1 MFRVEDLMNK
11 GVYTFGG
18 NRNEGGAAMRNLLGG
33 KGCNL
38 AEMAGLGIPVPPG
51 FTLTTEQCGAYYT
64 NGRQLAEGL
73 KTEVLEALKWL
84 EGVRGCGFGSIENP
98 LLLSVRSGARVSMP
112 GMMDTVLNLGL
123 NDRTVLALE
132 KASGNPR
139 FAWDS
144 YRRFITMYSNVVLGV
159 EHALFEAELERAKER
174 LGRHQDTDLLVE
186 DWKVLVTAF
195 KDIVLEETGQ
205 AFPQEP
211 MDQLWGAI
219 RAVFESWNTAR
230 AITYRR
236 LNRIPDDWGTG
247 VNVQSMVFGNM
258 GDDCGTG
265 VAFTRDPATGEK
277 LFYGEYLI
285 NAQGE
290 DVVAGT
296 RTPQPITRAQAEGTG
311 LKSLEEAMPASFAE
325 LDATCKRL
333 ETHFKDMQDIE
344 FTIERGKLYLLQTR
358 NGKRTAMAGIRI
370 AIDLVD
376 EGLID
381 SHTALKRIDADSLS
395 QLLAP
400 VFDPKEKDRLR
411 KEGQLLTKG
420 LNAGPG
426 AATGRIA
433 LTAEQAEQMA
443 QEGPVV
449 LVRVETSPEDI
460 SGMVASQGI
469 LTARGGMTSHA
480 AVVAR
485 GMGKPCVCGASAVQI
500 DVARGVV
507 KVGVHELKAGQ
518 DWISMD
524 GSTGEVFAGK
534 LSAHP
539 SEVNQ
544 VLVDGRLKAEDSEL
558 YQRFAKIMT
567 WSREA
572 KRMKVRTNAD
582 TPHDAAVA
590 RAFGAQGIGLCRTE
604 HMFFEGDRI
613 LAVREMI
620 LASDT
625 EGRKKA
631 LAKLLPMQRED
642 FEGLFTAM
650 DGLPVNIRLLDPPLH
665 EFLPQD
671 EAGQR
676 EMAEVLGV
684 DLGTVERRV
693 TQLHEFNP
701 MMGHR
706 GCRLGITFPEI
717 IRMQVRAITE
727 AALNVAAKGIKAV
740 PEIMVPLIGTVR
752 ELIYTKT
759 EMLDEIAQV
768 NRERGTQ
775 FACPIGTMIEIP
787 RAALTSD
794 KIAVE
799 AEFFSFGTNDL
810 TQMGFGFSRDDAGT
824 FLPEY
829 VGKKILE
836 DDPFQ
841 SLDQEGIGELVRIS
855 CEKGRAARPG
865 IKLGVCGEHGGDP
878 RSVTFF
884 HHVGLDYVSC
894 SPYRVPI
901 ATLAAAQAA
910 LG

>member
-1 MFRVEDLMNK
+1 MSK

-18 NRNEGGAAMRNLLGG
+18 NRNEGNASMRNLLGG

-51 FTLTTEQCGAYYT
+51 FTLTTEQCSAYYE
-64 NGRQLAEGL
+64 NGQKLTDELKAEILA
-73 KTEVLEALKWL
+73 ALKWL
-84 EGVRGCGFGSIENP
+84 EGVRNCGFGAAENP

-123 NDRTVLALE
+123 NDKTVLALE
-132 KASGNPR
+132 RASGNPR

-159 EHALFEAELERAKER
+159 EHSLFEVQLERVKAQIDKH
-174 LGRHQDTDLLVE
+174 LDTDLSAE
-186 DWKVLVTAF
+186 NWRGLVTVF
-195 KDIVLEETGQ
+195 KEIVFDETGHP
-205 AFPQEP
+205 FPQDP
-211 MDQLWGAI
+211 LDQLWGAI
-219 RAVFESWNTAR
+219 RAVFESWNTGR

-236 LNRIPDDWGTG
+236 LHRIPDEWGTG

-277 LFYGEYLI
+277 IFYGEYLI

-290 DVVAGT
+290 DVVAGI

-311 LKSLEEAMPASFAE
+311 LKSLEEVMPSSFSE
-325 LDATCKRL
+325 LDATFKRL

-344 FTIERGKLYLLQTR
+344 FTIERGTLFLLQTR

-381 SHTALKRIDADSLS
+381 SNTALRRIDADSLS

-400 VFDPKEKDRLR
+400 VFDPKEKERLR
-411 KEGQLLTKG
+411 REGQLLTKG

-433 LTAEQAEQMA
+433 LTADQAEQMA
-443 QEGPVV
+443 KEGPVV

-485 GMGKPCVCGASAVQI
+485 GMGKPCVCGASAIQI
-500 DVARGVV
+500 DLDRGVV
-507 KVGVHELKAGQ
+507 RVGDRELKGGQ

-524 GSTGEVFAGK
+524 GSSGEVFVGK

-544 VLVDGRLKAEDSEL
+544 VLVDGRLKAEDSDL
-558 YQRFAKIMT
+558 YQRFAKIME
-567 WSREA
+567 WSRKA

-590 RAFGAQGIGLCRTE
+590 RAFGAEGIGLCRTE

-613 LAVREMI
+613 IAVREMI

-625 EGRKKA
+625 DGRKNA
-631 LAKLLPMQRED
+631 LAKLLPMQRAD
-642 FEGLFTAM
+642 FEGIFAAM

-684 DLGTVERRV
+684 DLHTVERRV
-693 TQLHEFNP
+693 SQLHEFNP

-717 IRMQVRAITE
+717 IRMQTRAIAE
-727 AALNVAAKGIKAV
+727 AALNVAAKGIKAI

-752 ELIYTKT
+752 ELAYTKN

-768 NRERGTQ
+768 NKERGTQ

-787 RAALTSD
+787 RAAITSD
-794 KIAVE
+794 RIAQE

-829 VGKKILE
+829 VGKKILD

-878 RSVTFF
+878 RSVVFF
-884 HHVGLDYVSC
+884 HKVGLDYVSC

-901 ATLAAAQAA
+901 AMLAAAQATIDQ
-910 LG
+910 

>member
-1 MFRVEDLMNK
+1 MSK

-64 NGRQLAEGL
+64 NGRKLTDELQGEI
-73 KTEVLEALKWL
+73 VEALRWL
-84 EGVRGCGFGSIENP
+84 EGVRGCGFGSTENP

-123 NDRTVLALE
+123 NDQTVVALE
-132 KASGNPR
+132 RASGNPR

-144 YRRFITMYSNVVLGV
+144 YRRFVTMYSNVVLNV
-159 EHALFEAELERAKER
+159 EHGLFEAELERAKER
-174 LGRHQDTDLLVE
+174 LGKHLDTDLSVE
-186 DWKVLVTAF
+186 DWKAMVVAF
-195 KDIVLEETGQ
+195 KAIVLDETGA
-205 AFPQEP
+205 AFPQDP
-211 MDQLWGAI
+211 MQQLWGAI
-219 RAVFESWNTAR
+219 RAVFESWNTGR

-236 LNRIPDDWGTG
+236 LNRIPDEWGTG

-277 LFYGEYLI
+277 IFYGEYLI

-290 DVVAGT
+290 DVVAGI
-296 RTPQPITRAQAEGTG
+296 RTPQPITRTQAAGTG
-311 LKSLEEAMPASFAE
+311 MQSLEEVMPASFTE

-333 ETHFKDMQDIE
+333 EHHFKDMQDIE

-381 SHTALKRIDADSLS
+381 SNTALRRIDADSLS

-400 VFDPKEKDRLR
+400 VFDPREKDRLR
-411 KEGQLLTKG
+411 HEGQLLTKG

-433 LTAEQAEQMA
+433 LTADAAEKLA
-443 QEGPVV
+443 KEGPVV
-449 LVRVETSPEDI
+449 LVRIETSPEDI
-460 SGMVASQGI
+460 SGMVASEGI

-485 GMGKPCVCGASAVQI
+485 GMGKPCVCGASALQI
-500 DVARGVV
+500 DLAQGIVR
-507 KVGVHELKAGQ
+507 VGNRELKAGV
-518 DWISMD
+518 DWISID
-524 GSTGEVFAGK
+524 GSTGEVFAGQ

-544 VLVDGRLKAEDSEL
+544 VLVDGSLKAEASEL

-567 WSREA
+567 WSHAA
-572 KRMKVRTNAD
+572 KRLKVRTNAD

-613 LAVREMI
+613 IAVREMI
-620 LASDT
+620 LASDA

-642 FEGLFTAM
+642 FEGIFKAM

-671 EAGQR
+671 EAGKR
-676 EMAEVLGV
+676 EMAAVLGV
-684 DLGTVERRV
+684 DLAIVERRV
-693 TQLHEFNP
+693 AQLHEFNP

-717 IRMQVRAITE
+717 IRMQVRAIAE
-727 AALNVAAKGIKAV
+727 AALNVTAKGIKAV
-740 PEIMVPLIGTVR
+740 PEVMVPLIGTVR
-752 ELIYTKT
+752 ELAFTKA
-759 EMLDEIAQV
+759 EMVDEIALV
-768 NRERGTQ
+768 NKERGTK

-787 RAALTSD
+787 RAALTAD
-794 KIAVE
+794 RIAQE

-810 TQMGFGFSRDDAGT
+810 TQMGFGFSRDDAGS

-841 SLDQEGIGELVRIS
+841 SLDQEGIGELVRIA
-855 CEKGRAARPG
+855 CEKGRAARPD
-865 IKLGVCGEHGGDP
+865 IHLGVCGEHGGDP
-878 RSVTFF
+878 RSVVFF
-884 HHVGLDYVSC
+884 HKVGLDYVSC

-901 ATLAAAQAA
+901 ATLAAAQAN
-910 LG
+910 LD

>member
-1 MFRVEDLMNK
+1 MGK

-18 NRNEGGAAMRNLLGG
+18 NRNEGSAAMRDLLGG

-51 FTLTTEQCGAYYT
+51 FTLTTEQCGAYYA
-64 NGRQLAEGL
+64 NGRQLAGPL
-73 KTEVLEALKWL
+73 KQEVLEALRWL
-84 EGVRGCGFGSIENP
+84 EGVRNCTFGSGPNP

-123 NDRTVLALE
+123 NDATVEALVA
-132 KASGNPR
+132 ASGNPR

-159 EHALFEAELERAKER
+159 EHALFEAEIERVKER
-174 LGRHQDTDLLVE
+174 IGKHQDTELGAE
-186 DWKVLVTAF
+186 DWKGLVAAF
-195 KDIVLEETGQ
+195 KEIVREETGK
-205 AFPQEP
+205 AFPQDP
-211 MDQLWGAI
+211 MEQLWGAI
-219 RAVFESWNTAR
+219 CAVFESWNTPR

-236 LNRIPDDWGTG
+236 LHRFSDDWGTA

-265 VAFTRDPATGEK
+265 VAFTRDPSTGEK

-290 DVVAGT
+290 DVVAGI
-296 RTPQPITRAQAEGTG
+296 RTPQPITRRQAEGTG
-311 LKSLEEAMPASFAE
+311 LKSLEEAMPEAFAE

-333 ETHFKDMQDIE
+333 EHHFRDMQDIE

-376 EGLID
+376 EGHID
-381 SHTALKRIDADSLS
+381 SRTALKRIDADSLS

-400 VFDPKEKDRLR
+400 VFDPREKDRLR
-411 KEGQLLTKG
+411 KEGHLLTKG

-433 LTAEQAEQMA
+433 LTAEDAERMG

-460 SGMVASQGI
+460 AGMVASQGI

-485 GMGKPCVCGASAVQI
+485 GMGKPCVCGASALQI
-500 DVARGVV
+500 DAARGTVR
-507 KVGVHELKAGQ
+507 VGDQELKAGQ
-518 DWISMD
+518 DWISID
-524 GSTGEVFAGK
+524 GSTGEVFAGR

-544 VLVDGRLKAEDSEL
+544 VLVDSRLKAEDSEL
-558 YQRFAKIMT
+558 YRRFEKIMA

-572 KRMKVRTNAD
+572 KRLKVRTNAD

-620 LASDT
+620 LATDT
-625 EGRKKA
+625 DGRKKA

-642 FEGLFTAM
+642 FEGIFTAM
-650 DGLPVNIRLLDPPLH
+650 NGLPVNIRLLDPPLH

-684 DLGTVERRV
+684 DLRTVQHRV
-693 TQLHEFNP
+693 AQLHEFNP

-717 IRMQVRAITE
+717 IRMQTRAIAE
-727 AALNVAAKGIKAV
+727 AALNVAARGVTAV

-752 ELIYTKT
+752 ELAFTKT

-768 NRERGTQ
+768 NRERGAS
-775 FACPIGTMIEIP
+775 FSCPIGTMIEIP
-787 RAALTSD
+787 RAAITAD
-794 KIAVE
+794 RIAEE

-810 TQMGFGFSRDDAGT
+810 TQMGFGFSRDDAGSV
-824 FLPEY
+824 LPED
-829 VGKKILE
+829 VGKKLLE

-841 SLDQEGIGELVRIS
+841 SLDQEGIGELVRIA
-855 CEKGRAARPG
+855 CEKGRATRPNL
-865 IKLGVCGEHGGDP
+865 KLGVCGEHGGDP
-878 RSVTFF
+878 RSVGFF
-884 HHVGLDYVSC
+884 HTVGLDYVSC

-910 LG
+910 L

>member
-1 MFRVEDLMNK
+1 MSK

-51 FTLTTEQCGAYYT
+51 FTLTTEQCGAYHT

-73 KTEVLEALKWL
+73 KAEVLGALKWL
-84 EGVRGCGFGSIENP
+84 EGVRGCGFGSTENP

-123 NDRTVLALE
+123 NDRAVMALE
-132 KASGNPR
+132 RASGNPR

-174 LGRHQDTDLLVE
+174 LGKHQDTDLSAE
-186 DWKVLVTAF
+186 DWKGLVTVF
-195 KDIVLEETGQ
+195 KDIVIEETSQ

-219 RAVFESWNTAR
+219 RAVFESWNTGR

-296 RTPQPITRAQAEGTG
+296 RTPQPITRMQAEGTG
-311 LKSLEEAMPASFAE
+311 LKSLEEAMPASFKE

-370 AIDLVD
+370 AIDMVD

-381 SHTALKRIDADSLS
+381 SQAALKRIDADSLS

-400 VFDPKEKDRLR
+400 VFDPREKDRLR

-433 LTAEQAEQMA
+433 LTAEEAEKMA

-449 LVRVETSPEDI
+449 LVRMETSPEDI

-485 GMGKPCVCGASAVQI
+485 GMGKPCVCGASALQI
-500 DVARGVV
+500 NMARGVV
-507 KVGVHELKAGQ
+507 KVGDRELKAGQ
-518 DWISMD
+518 DWISID
-524 GSTGEVFAGK
+524 GATGEVFVGK

-544 VLVDGRLKAEDSEL
+544 VLVDNRLKAEDSEL

-567 WSREA
+567 WSHEA

-582 TPHDAAVA
+582 TPNDAAVA
-590 RAFGAQGIGLCRTE
+590 RAFGAEGIGLCRTE

-625 EGRKKA
+625 DGRKKA

-650 DGLPVNIRLLDPPLH
+650 NGLPVNIRLLDPPLH

-671 EAGQR
+671 QSGQR

-693 TQLHEFNP
+693 AQLQEFNP

-717 IRMQVRAITE
+717 IRMQVRAIAE

-752 ELIYTKT
+752 ELTYTKT

-768 NRERGTQ
+768 NKERGAQ

-794 KIAVE
+794 LIAQE

-865 IKLGVCGEHGGDP
+865 LKLGVCGEHGGDP
-878 RSVTFF
+878 RSVNFF
-884 HHVGLDYVSC
+884 HRVGLDYVSC

-901 ATLAAAQAA
+901 AILAAAQAA
-910 LG
+910 LEQ

>member
-1 MFRVEDLMNK
+1 M
-11 GVYTFGG
+11 
-18 NRNEGGAAMRNLLGG
+18 
-33 KGCNL
+33 
-38 AEMAGLGIPVPPG
+38 
-51 FTLTTEQCGAYYT
+51 
-64 NGRQLAEGL
+64 
-73 KTEVLEALKWL
+73 
-84 EGVRGCGFGSIENP
+84 RGCGFGAAENP

-123 NDRTVLALE
+123 NDKTVAALE
-132 KASGNPR
+132 RASGNPR

-144 YRRFITMYSNVVLGV
+144 YRRFITMCQQRGARGRTRPLRG
-159 EHALFEAELERAKER
+159 RTGTIKER
-174 LGRHQDTDLLVE
+174 LGKRLDTQLSAE
-186 DWKVLVTAF
+186 DWHVIVAAYKE
-195 KDIVLEETGQ
+195 IVLDETRQ
-205 AFPQEP
+205 PFPQDP
-211 MDQLWGAI
+211 MEQLWGAI
-219 RAVFESWNTAR
+219 RAVFESWNTGR

-236 LNRIPDDWGTG
+236 LHRIPDDWGTG

-265 VAFTRDPATGEK
+265 VAFTRDPATGEH

-290 DVVAGT
+290 DVVAGI

-311 LKSLEEAMPASFAE
+311 LKSLEEAMPNSFAE

-344 FTIERGKLYLLQTR
+344 FTIERGKLFLLQTR
-358 NGKRTAMAGIRI
+358 NGKRTALASIRI
-370 AIDLVD
+370 AIDMVD

-411 KEGQLLTKG
+411 KEGKLLTKG

-433 LTAEQAEQMA
+433 LTADQAEKMA

-485 GMGKPCVCGASAVQI
+485 GMGKPCVCGASAIQI
-500 DVARGVV
+500 DLDRGVV
-507 KVGVHELKAGQ
+507 RVGDCELKAGQ

-524 GSTGEVFAGK
+524 GSTGEVFVGK

-544 VLVDGRLKAEDSEL
+544 VLVDNRLKAHDSEL
-558 YQRFAKIMT
+558 YGRFAKIMT
-567 WSREA
+567 WSHEA

-590 RAFGAQGIGLCRTE
+590 RAFGAEGIGLCRTE

-620 LASDT
+620 LAADI

-642 FEGLFTAM
+642 FEGIFTAM
-650 DGLPVNIRLLDPPLH
+650 NGLPVNIRLLDPPLH

-671 EAGQR
+671 EPGQR

-693 TQLHEFNP
+693 AQLHEFNP

-717 IRMQVRAITE
+717 IRMQVRAIAE
-727 AALNVAAKGIKAV
+727 AALNVAAKGIKAI

-752 ELIYTKT
+752 ELAYTKT

-768 NRERGTQ
+768 NLERGTQ

-794 KIAVE
+794 RIAQE

-836 DDPFQ
+836 EDPFQ

-878 RSVTFF
+878 RSVAFF
-884 HHVGLDYVSC
+884 HRVGLDYVSC

-901 ATLAAAQAA
+901 AILAAAQAA
-910 LG
+910 LEQ

>member
-1 MFRVEDLMNK
+1 MSK

-64 NGRQLAEGL
+64 NGRKLSAEL
-73 KTEVLEALKWL
+73 EQEVLTALKWL
-84 EGVRGCGFGSIENP
+84 EGVRGCGFGAAENP

-123 NDRTVLALE
+123 NDQTVQALE
-132 KASGNPR
+132 RASGNPR

-174 LGRHQDTDLLVE
+174 LGKHEDTELSAE
-186 DWKVLVTAF
+186 DWQALVATF
-195 KDIVLEETGQ
+195 KDVVLEETGQ
-205 AFPQEP
+205 AFPQDP
-211 MDQLWGAI
+211 MAQLWGAI
-219 RAVFESWNTAR
+219 RSVFESWNTAR

-236 LNRIPDDWGTG
+236 LHRIPDDWGTG

-311 LKSLEEAMPASFAE
+311 LRSLEDAMPASFTE

-333 ETHFKDMQDIE
+333 EQHFKDMQDIE

-358 NGKRTAMAGIRI
+358 TGKRTAMAGIRI
-370 AIDLVD
+370 AIDMVD

-381 SHTALKRIDADSLS
+381 SHAALKRIDADSLS

-411 KEGQLLTKG
+411 LEGQLLTKG

-433 LTAEQAEQMA
+433 LTAETAEIMA

-449 LVRVETSPEDI
+449 LVRTETSPEDI

-485 GMGKPCVCGASAVQI
+485 GMGKPCVCGASALQI
-500 DVARGVV
+500 DVAKGTV
-507 KVGVHELKAGQ
+507 KVGDRILKAGE
-518 DWISMD
+518 DWISLD
-524 GSTGEVFAGK
+524 GSTGEIFAGK

-544 VLVDGRLKAEDSEL
+544 VLVDNRLKPEASAL
-558 YQRFAKIMT
+558 YQRFAKIMA
-567 WSREA
+567 WSHEA

-590 RAFGAQGIGLCRTE
+590 RAFGAEGIGLCRTE

-620 LASDT
+620 LATDVD
-625 EGRKKA
+625 GRKKA

-642 FEGLFTAM
+642 FEGIFTAM
-650 DGLPVNIRLLDPPLH
+650 NGLPVNIRLLDPPLH

-671 EAGQR
+671 ETGQR

-684 DLGTVERRV
+684 DLPTVQRRV
-693 TQLHEFNP
+693 AQLHEFNP

-717 IRMQVRAITE
+717 IRMQTRAIAE
-727 AALNVAAKGIKAV
+727 AALNVAAKGIQAV

-752 ELIYTKT
+752 ELAFTKV
-759 EMLDEIAQV
+759 EMLDEIGQI
-768 NRERGTQ
+768 NKERNTQ
-775 FACPIGTMIEIP
+775 FDCPIGTMIEIP

-794 KIAVE
+794 RIAQE

-810 TQMGFGFSRDDAGT
+810 TQMGFGFSRDDAGS

-841 SLDQEGIGELVRIS
+841 SLDQEGIGELVRLS

-878 RSVTFF
+878 RSVVFF
-884 HHVGLDYVSC
+884 HKVGLDYVSC

-901 ATLAAAQAA
+901 AILAAAQAN
-910 LG
+910 LEP

>member
-1 MFRVEDLMNK
+1 MGK

-18 NRNEGGAAMRNLLGG
+18 NRNEGSASMRNLLGG

-51 FTLTTEQCGAYYT
+51 FTLTTEQCNAYYT
-64 NGRQLAEGL
+64 NGRQLVDGL
-73 KTEVLEALKWL
+73 KAEVMDALRWL
-84 EGVRGCGFGSIENP
+84 EGVRGCGFGSTENP

-123 NDRTVLALE
+123 NDKTVLALE

-174 LGRHQDTDLLVE
+174 LGKHLDTDLSAD
-186 DWKVLVTAF
+186 DWKVLVSAY
-195 KDIVLEETGQ
+195 KDIVFEETGHP
-205 AFPQEP
+205 FPQEP

-219 RAVFESWNTAR
+219 RAVFESWNTGR

-236 LNRIPDDWGTG
+236 LHRIPDDWGTG

-258 GDDCGTG
+258 GEDCGTG
-265 VAFTRDPATGEK
+265 VAFTRDPSTGER

-290 DVVAGT
+290 DVVAGI
-296 RTPQPITRAQAEGTG
+296 RTPQPITRSQAEGTG
-311 LKSLEEAMPASFAE
+311 LKSLEEVMPDSFKE
-325 LDATCKRL
+325 LDATCQRL

-344 FTIERGKLYLLQTR
+344 FTIERGKLFLLQTR

-381 SHTALKRIDADSLS
+381 AKTALKRIDADSLS

-400 VFDPKEKDRLR
+400 VFDPREKDRLR
-411 KEGQLLTKG
+411 KEGKLLTKG

-426 AATGRIA
+426 AATGLIA
-433 LTAEQAEQMA
+433 LTAEQAEKMA

-500 DVARGVV
+500 DLARGIV
-507 KVGVHELKAGQ
+507 KVGERELKAGQ

-524 GSTGEVFAGK
+524 GSTGEVFIGK

-558 YQRFAKIMT
+558 YQRFAKIMA
-567 WSREA
+567 WSHEA
-572 KRMKVRTNAD
+572 KRLKVRTNAD

-590 RAFGAQGIGLCRTE
+590 RAFGAEGIGLCRTE

-613 LAVREMI
+613 IAVREMI
-620 LASDT
+620 LATDT
-625 EGRKKA
+625 DGRKKA

-642 FEGLFTAM
+642 FEGIFTAM

-671 EAGQR
+671 EPGQK

-693 TQLHEFNP
+693 AQLHEFNP

-717 IRMQVRAITE
+717 IRMQVRAIAE
-727 AALNVAAKGIKAV
+727 AALNVAAKGVKAV

-752 ELIYTKT
+752 ELAYTKT

-768 NRERGTQ
+768 NKERGAQ

-787 RAALTSD
+787 RAAITSD

-810 TQMGFGFSRDDAGT
+810 TQMGFGFSRDDAGS

-878 RSVTFF
+878 RSVVFF
-884 HHVGLDYVSC
+884 HRVGLDYVSC

-910 LG
+910 LEQ

>member
-1 MFRVEDLMNK
+1 MNK

-51 FTLTTEQCGAYYT
+51 FTLTTEQCIAYYT
-64 NGRQLAEGL
+64 NGRQLTDELRAA
-73 KTEVLEALKWL
+73 VVEALHWL
-84 EGVRGCGFGSIENP
+84 EGVRGCGFGSTENP

-123 NDRTVLALE
+123 NDQTVSALE
-132 KASGNPR
+132 RASGNSR

-144 YRRFITMYSNVVLGV
+144 YRRFITMYSNVVLSV
-159 EHALFEAELERAKER
+159 EHSLFEAELEKAKER
-174 LGRHQDTDLLVE
+174 LGKHLDTALAAD
-186 DWKVLVTAF
+186 DWKGLVKVY
-195 KDIVLEETGQ
+195 KDIVREETGQ
-205 AFPQEP
+205 PFPQDP
-211 MDQLWGAI
+211 MEQLWGAI
-219 RAVFESWNTAR
+219 RAVFESWNTGR

-236 LNRIPDDWGTG
+236 LHRIPDDWGTG

-296 RTPQPITRAQAEGTG
+296 RTPQPITRKQADGSG

-325 LDATCKRL
+325 LDATCTRL
-333 ETHFKDMQDIE
+333 ETHFKEMQDIE

-381 SHTALKRIDADSLS
+381 SRTALKRIDADSLS

-400 VFDPKEKDRLR
+400 VFDPREKDRLR
-411 KEGQLLTKG
+411 AEGQLLTKG

-433 LTAEQAEQMA
+433 LTTEAAEKMA

-460 SGMVASQGI
+460 SGMVAARGI

-485 GMGKPCVCGASAVQI
+485 GMGKPCVCGASALQI
-500 DVARGVV
+500 DLVRGVV
-507 KVGVHELKAGQ
+507 KVGDRELKAGE

-544 VLVDGRLKAEDSEL
+544 VLVDNRLKAEDSEL

-567 WSREA
+567 WSRAA

-590 RAFGAQGIGLCRTE
+590 RAFGAEGIGLCRTE

-620 LASDT
+620 LATDT
-625 EGRKKA
+625 EGRKHA

-642 FEGLFTAM
+642 FEGIFTAM

-671 EAGQR
+671 EPGQR

-684 DLGTVERRV
+684 DRGIVERRV
-693 TQLHEFNP
+693 AQLHEFNP

-717 IRMQVRAITE
+717 IRMQVRAIVE
-727 AALNVAAKGIKAV
+727 AALNVTAKGIKAV

-752 ELIYTKT
+752 ELAYTKA
-759 EMLDEIAQV
+759 EMLDEIALV
-768 NRERGTQ
+768 NRERGVQ
-775 FACPIGTMIEIP
+775 FVCPIGTMIEIP
-787 RAALTSD
+787 RAAITSD
-794 KIAVE
+794 QIALE

-829 VGKKILE
+829 VGKKILD

-878 RSVTFF
+878 RSVAFF
-884 HHVGLDYVSC
+884 HRVGLDYVSC

-910 LG
+910 LEE

>member
-1 MFRVEDLMNK
+1 MGQ

-18 NRNEGGAAMRNLLGG
+18 NRNEGSAAMRDLLGG

-51 FTLTTEQCGAYYT
+51 FTLTTEQCGAYYA
-64 NGRQLAEGL
+64 NGRQLAEPL
-73 KTEVLEALKWL
+73 KAEVLAALHWL
-84 EGVRGCGFGSIENP
+84 EGVRQCSFGAGPNP

-123 NDRTVLALE
+123 NDTTVEALVA
-132 KASGNPR
+132 ASGNPR

-174 LGRHQDTDLLVE
+174 LGKHQDTDLRAE
-186 DWKVLVTAF
+186 DWKTLVAAF
-195 KDIVLEETGQ
+195 KGIVQEETGKP
-205 AFPQEP
+205 FPQDS

-219 RAVFESWNTAR
+219 SAVFESWNTPR

-236 LNRIPDDWGTG
+236 LNRFSDDWGTA

-265 VAFTRDPATGEK
+265 VAFTRDPGTGEK
-277 LFYGEYLI
+277 RFYGEYLI

-290 DVVAGT
+290 DVVAGI
-296 RTPQPITRAQAEGTG
+296 RTPQPITRRQAEGTG
-311 LKSLEEAMPASFAE
+311 LKSLEEAMPEAFAE

-333 ETHFKDMQDIE
+333 EHHFKDMQDIE
-344 FTIERGKLYLLQTR
+344 FTIERGKLFLLQTR

-381 SHTALKRIDADSLS
+381 THTALKRIDADSLS

-400 VFDPKEKDRLR
+400 VFDPKEKERLR
-411 KEGQLLTKG
+411 KEGHLLTKG

-433 LTAEQAEQMA
+433 LTAEEAERMG

-485 GMGKPCVCGASAVQI
+485 GMGKPCVCGASAIQI
-500 DVARGVV
+500 DAARGLV
-507 KVGVHELKAGQ
+507 KVGNHELKAGQ
-518 DWISMD
+518 DWISID
-524 GSTGEVFAGK
+524 GSTGEVFAGR

-558 YQRFAKIMT
+558 YGRFAKIMT

-572 KRMKVRTNAD
+572 KRLKVRTNAD

-604 HMFFEGDRI
+604 HMFFEGERI
-613 LAVREMI
+613 LSVREMI
-620 LASDT
+620 LATDT
-625 EGRKKA
+625 DGRKKA

-642 FEGLFTAM
+642 FEGIFAAM

-684 DLGTVERRV
+684 DLATVQRRV
-693 TQLHEFNP
+693 AQLHEFNP

-717 IRMQVRAITE
+717 IRMQTRAIAE
-727 AALNVAAKGIKAV
+727 AALNVAAKGVKAV

-752 ELIYTKT
+752 ELSFTKT

-768 NRERGTQ
+768 NKERSAS
-775 FACPIGTMIEIP
+775 FICPIGTMIEIP
-787 RAALTSD
+787 RAAITSD
-794 KIAVE
+794 RIAEE

-810 TQMGFGFSRDDAGT
+810 TQMGFGFSRDDAGS

-829 VGKKILE
+829 VGKKLLE

-855 CEKGRAARPG
+855 CEKGRATRPG

-878 RSVTFF
+878 RSVVFF
-884 HHVGLDYVSC
+884 HKVGLDYVSC

-910 LG
+910 I

>member
-1 MFRVEDLMNK
+1 MSK

-18 NRNEGGAAMRNLLGG
+18 DRNEGGAAMRDLLGG

-64 NGRQLAEGL
+64 NGRQLSPTVQAE
-73 KTEVLEALKWL
+73 VVEALRWL
-84 EGVRGCGFGSIENP
+84 EGVRGCGFGATENP

-123 NDRTVLALE
+123 NDLTVVALE
-132 KASGNPR
+132 RASGNPR

-144 YRRFITMYSNVVLGV
+144 YRRFVTMYSNVVLNV
-159 EHALFEAELERAKER
+159 EHAMFEAELERAKER
-174 LGRHQDTDLLVE
+174 LGKHQDTDLSVE
-186 DWKVLVTAF
+186 DWKSLVSAF
-195 KDIVLEETGQ
+195 KEIVLEETGKP
-205 AFPQEP
+205 FPQDP
-211 MDQLWGAI
+211 MEQLWGAI
-219 RAVFESWNTAR
+219 RAVFESWNTGR

-236 LNRIPDDWGTG
+236 LNRIPDEWGTG

-290 DVVAGT
+290 DVVAGI
-296 RTPQPITRAQAEGTG
+296 RTPQPITRSQAEGTG
-311 LKSLEEAMPASFAE
+311 LPSLEDVMPASFSE
-325 LDATCKRL
+325 LDATCQRL
-333 ETHFKDMQDIE
+333 ERHFKDMQDIE

-381 SHTALKRIDADSLS
+381 SRTALKRIDADSLS

-400 VFDPKEKDRLR
+400 VFDPREKDRLR

-426 AATGRIA
+426 AATGLIA
-433 LTAEQAEQMA
+433 LTAEEAERMA
-443 QEGPVV
+443 PEGPVV

-460 SGMVASQGI
+460 SGMVAAQGI

-485 GMGKPCVCGASAVQI
+485 GMGKPCVCGASAIQI
-500 DVARGVV
+500 DMIGGIV
-507 KVGVHELKAGQ
+507 KVGDRALKAGQ
-518 DWISMD
+518 DWISID
-524 GSTGEVFAGK
+524 GSTGEVFAGR

-558 YQRFAKIMT
+558 YQRFAKILS
-567 WSREA
+567 WSRQA
-572 KRMKVRTNAD
+572 KRLKVRTNAD

-590 RAFGAQGIGLCRTE
+590 RAFGAEGIGLCRTE
-604 HMFFEGDRI
+604 HMFFEGERI
-613 LAVREMI
+613 ISVREMI
-620 LASDT
+620 LAT
-625 EGRKKA
+625 ETDGRKRA

-642 FEGLFTAM
+642 FEGIFTAM

-671 EAGQR
+671 EAGQQ
-676 EMAEVLGV
+676 EMAEVLNV
-684 DLGTVERRV
+684 DLGTVQRRV
-693 TQLHEFNP
+693 AQLHEFNP

-706 GCRLGITFPEI
+706 GCRLGITYPEL
-717 IRMQVRAITE
+717 IRMQVRAIAE

-740 PEIMVPLIGTVR
+740 PEVMVPLIGTVR
-752 ELIYTKT
+752 ELAFTKA

-775 FACPIGTMIEIP
+775 FSCPIGTMIEIP
-787 RAALTSD
+787 RAAITAD
-794 KIAVE
+794 RIAQE

-829 VGKKILE
+829 VSKKILD

-841 SLDQEGIGELVRIS
+841 TLDQEGIGELVRIA
-855 CEKGRAARPG
+855 CEKGRSVRPG

-878 RSVTFF
+878 RSVNFF
-884 HHVGLDYVSC
+884 HKVGLDYVSC

-901 ATLAAAQAA
+901 AILAAAQAA
-910 LG
+910 QEQ

>member
-1 MFRVEDLMNK
+1 MSK

-64 NGRQLAEGL
+64 NGRKLTDELQAEI
-73 KTEVLEALKWL
+73 VEALRWL
-84 EGVRGCGFGSIENP
+84 EGVRGCGFGSTENP

-123 NDRTVLALE
+123 NDQTVVALE
-132 KASGNPR
+132 RASGNPR

-144 YRRFITMYSNVVLGV
+144 YRRFVTMYSNVVLNV
-159 EHALFEAELERAKER
+159 EHGLFESELERAKER
-174 LGRHQDTDLLVE
+174 LGKHLDTDLDVD
-186 DWKVLVTAF
+186 DWKAMVVAF
-195 KDIVLEETGQ
+195 KAIVVDETG
-205 AFPQEP
+205 APFPQDP
-211 MDQLWGAI
+211 MQQLWGAI
-219 RAVFESWNTAR
+219 RAVFESWNTGR

-236 LNRIPDDWGTG
+236 LNRIPDEWGTG

-277 LFYGEYLI
+277 IFYGEYLI

-290 DVVAGT
+290 DVVAGI

-311 LKSLEEAMPASFAE
+311 MQSLEEVMPASFTE

-333 ETHFKDMQDIE
+333 EHHFKDMQDIE

-381 SHTALKRIDADSLS
+381 SNTALRRIDADSLS

-411 KEGQLLTKG
+411 SSGELLTKG

-433 LTAEQAEQMA
+433 LTADAAEKLA
-443 QEGPVV
+443 KDGPVV
-449 LVRVETSPEDI
+449 LVRIETSPEDI
-460 SGMVASQGI
+460 SGMVASEGI

-485 GMGKPCVCGASAVQI
+485 GMGKPCVCGASALQI
-500 DVARGVV
+500 DLAQGIVR
-507 KVGVHELKAGQ
+507 VGNRELKAGV
-518 DWISMD
+518 DWISID
-524 GSTGEVFAGK
+524 GSTGEVFAGQ

-567 WSREA
+567 WSHAA
-572 KRMKVRTNAD
+572 KRLKVRTNAD

-613 LAVREMI
+613 IAVREMI
-620 LASDT
+620 LATDV

-642 FEGLFTAM
+642 FEGIFKAM

-693 TQLHEFNP
+693 AQLHEFNP

-706 GCRLGITFPEI
+706 GCRLGVTFPEI
-717 IRMQVRAITE
+717 IRMQVRAIAE
-727 AALNVAAKGIKAV
+727 AALNVAAKGVTAV
-740 PEIMVPLIGTVR
+740 PEVMVPLIGTVR
-752 ELIYTKT
+752 ELAFTKA
-759 EMLDEIAQV
+759 EMVDEIALV
-768 NRERGTQ
+768 NKERGTQ

-787 RAALTSD
+787 RAAITAD
-794 KIAVE
+794 RIAQE

-810 TQMGFGFSRDDAGT
+810 TQMGFGFSRDDAGS

-841 SLDQEGIGELVRIS
+841 SLDQEGIGELVRIA
-855 CEKGRAARPG
+855 CEKGRAARPD
-865 IKLGVCGEHGGDP
+865 IHLGVCGEHGGDP
-878 RSVTFF
+878 RSVVFF
-884 HHVGLDYVSC
+884 HGVGLDYVSC

-901 ATLAAAQAA
+901 ATLAAAQAN
-910 LG
+910 LD

>member
-1 MFRVEDLMNK
+1 MSK

-51 FTLTTEQCGAYYT
+51 FTLTTEQCVAYYG

-84 EGVRGCGFGSIENP
+84 EGVRGCSFGSTENP

-123 NDRTVLALE
+123 NDRTVVALE

-174 LGRHQDTDLLVE
+174 LGRHQDTELAAE
-186 DWKVLVTAF
+186 DWKTLVVAF
-195 KDIVLEETGQ
+195 KEIVQEETGQ

-211 MDQLWGAI
+211 MEQLWGAI
-219 RAVFESWNTAR
+219 RAVFESWNTTR

-236 LNRIPDDWGTG
+236 LHRIPDDWGTG

-296 RTPQPITRAQAEGTG
+296 RTPQPITRAQADGTG
-311 LKSLEEAMPASFAE
+311 LKSLEEAMPAAFTE

-344 FTIERGKLYLLQTR
+344 FTIERGKLFLLQTR

-370 AIDLVD
+370 AIDMVD

-381 SHTALKRIDADSLS
+381 SRTALKRIDADSLS

-411 KEGQLLTKG
+411 KEGHLLTKG

-567 WSREA
+567 WSHEA

-620 LASDT
+620 LATDT

-671 EAGQR
+671 EPGQR

-717 IRMQVRAITE
+717 IRMQVRAIVE
-727 AALNVAAKGIKAV
+727 AALNVADKGIKAF

-752 ELIYTKT
+752 ELTYTKT

-768 NRERGTQ
+768 NQERGTQ

-787 RAALTSD
+787 RAALTAD
-794 KIAVE
+794 KIAAE

-829 VGKKILE
+829 VGKKILD

-878 RSVTFF
+878 RSVNFF

-910 LG
+910 LD

>member
-1 MFRVEDLMNK
+1 MNK

-18 NRNEGGAAMRNLLGG
+18 DRNEGGAAMRELLGG

-51 FTLTTEQCGAYYT
+51 FTLTTEQCGAYYIQ
-64 NGRQLAEGL
+64 GR
-73 KTEVLEALKWL
+73 KISEALQLEVVAALHWL
-84 EGVRGCGFGSIENP
+84 EGVRACGFGAAENP

-123 NDRTVLALE
+123 NDQTVAALE
-132 KASGNPR
+132 RASGNAR

-144 YRRFITMYSNVVLGV
+144 YRRFITMYSNVVLDV
-159 EHALFEAELERAKER
+159 EHSLFEAELERVKEH
-174 LGRHQDTDLLVE
+174 LGKHLDTELSAD
-186 DWKVLVTAF
+186 DWKALVSTF
-195 KDIVLEETGQ
+195 KEIVREETGH
-205 AFPQEP
+205 AFPQDP
-211 MDQLWGAI
+211 MEQLWGAI

-236 LNRIPDDWGTG
+236 LHRIPDDWGTG

-296 RTPQPITRAQAEGTG
+296 RTPQPITRKQADGTG
-311 LKSLEEAMPASFAE
+311 LKSLEEVMPASFSE
-325 LDATCKRL
+325 LDATCQRL

-370 AIDLVD
+370 AIDMVD

-381 SHTALKRIDADSLS
+381 SRMALKRIDADSLS

-400 VFDPKEKDRLR
+400 VFDPREKDRLR

-433 LTAEQAEQMA
+433 LTAEEAEKMA
-443 QEGPVV
+443 PEGPVV

-500 DVARGVV
+500 DMVRGIV
-507 KVGVHELKAGQ
+507 KVGDRELKAGQ

-558 YQRFAKIMT
+558 YQRFAKIMA
-567 WSREA
+567 WSHAA
-572 KRMKVRTNAD
+572 KRLKVRTNAD
-582 TPHDAAVA
+582 SPHDAAVA
-590 RAFGAQGIGLCRTE
+590 RAFGAEGIGLCRTE

-620 LASDT
+620 LATDI

-642 FEGLFTAM
+642 FEGIFTAM

-671 EAGQR
+671 ESGQR

-684 DLGTVERRV
+684 SLGIVERRV
-693 TQLHEFNP
+693 AQLHEFNP

-717 IRMQVRAITE
+717 IRMQVRAIAE
-727 AALNVAAKGIKAV
+727 AALNVAGKGIKAV

-752 ELIYTKT
+752 ELAYTKV
-759 EMLDEIAQV
+759 EMLDELALV
-768 NRERGTQ
+768 NKERGTS
-775 FACPIGTMIEIP
+775 FTCPIGTMIEIP
-787 RAALTSD
+787 RAAITSD
-794 KIAVE
+794 QIAQE

-810 TQMGFGFSRDDAGT
+810 TQMGFGFSRDDAGS

-878 RSVTFF
+878 RSVVFF
-884 HHVGLDYVSC
+884 HRVGLDYVSC

-910 LG
+910 LEQ

>member
-1 MFRVEDLMNK
+1 MSK

-64 NGRQLAEGL
+64 NGRKLTDELQGEI
-73 KTEVLEALKWL
+73 VEALRWL
-84 EGVRGCGFGSIENP
+84 EGVRGCGFGSTENP

-123 NDRTVLALE
+123 NDQTVVALE
-132 KASGNPR
+132 RASGNPR

-144 YRRFITMYSNVVLGV
+144 YRRFVTMYSNVVLNV
-159 EHALFEAELERAKER
+159 EHGLFEAELERAKER
-174 LGRHQDTDLLVE
+174 LGKHLDTDLSVE
-186 DWKVLVTAF
+186 DWKAMVVAF
-195 KDIVLEETGQ
+195 KAIVLDETG
-205 AFPQEP
+205 APFPQDP
-211 MDQLWGAI
+211 MQQLWGAI
-219 RAVFESWNTAR
+219 RAVFESWNTGR

-236 LNRIPDDWGTG
+236 LNRIPDEWGTG

-277 LFYGEYLI
+277 IFYGEYLI

-290 DVVAGT
+290 DVVAGI
-296 RTPQPITRAQAEGTG
+296 RTPQPITRAQAAGTG
-311 LKSLEEAMPASFAE
+311 MQSLEEVMPASFTE

-333 ETHFKDMQDIE
+333 EHHFKDMQDIE

-381 SHTALKRIDADSLS
+381 SNTALRRIDADSLS

-400 VFDPKEKDRLR
+400 VFDPREKDRLR
-411 KEGQLLTKG
+411 HEGQLLTKG

-433 LTAEQAEQMA
+433 LTADAAEKLA
-443 QEGPVV
+443 KEGPVV
-449 LVRVETSPEDI
+449 LVRIETSPEDI
-460 SGMVASQGI
+460 SGMVASEGI

-485 GMGKPCVCGASAVQI
+485 GMGKPCVCGASALQI
-500 DVARGVV
+500 DLAQGIVR
-507 KVGVHELKAGQ
+507 VGSRELKAGV
-518 DWISMD
+518 DWISID
-524 GSTGEVFAGK
+524 GSTGEVFAGQ

-544 VLVDGRLKAEDSEL
+544 VLVDGSLKAEASEL

-567 WSREA
+567 WSHAA
-572 KRMKVRTNAD
+572 KRLKVRTNAD

-613 LAVREMI
+613 IAVREMI
-620 LASDT
+620 LASDA

-642 FEGLFTAM
+642 FEGIFKAM

-671 EAGQR
+671 EAGKR
-676 EMAEVLGV
+676 EMAAVLGV
-684 DLGTVERRV
+684 DLAIVERRV
-693 TQLHEFNP
+693 AQLHEFNP

-717 IRMQVRAITE
+717 IRMQVRAIAE
-727 AALNVAAKGIKAV
+727 AALNVTAKGIKAV
-740 PEIMVPLIGTVR
+740 PEVMVPLIGTVR
-752 ELIYTKT
+752 ELAFTKA
-759 EMLDEIAQV
+759 EMVDEIALV
-768 NRERGTQ
+768 NKERGTQ

-787 RAALTSD
+787 RAAITAD
-794 KIAVE
+794 RIAQE

-810 TQMGFGFSRDDAGT
+810 TQMGFGFSRDDAGS

-841 SLDQEGIGELVRIS
+841 SLDQEGIGELVRIA
-855 CEKGRAARPG
+855 CEKGRAARPD
-865 IKLGVCGEHGGDP
+865 IHLGVCGEHGGDP
-878 RSVTFF
+878 RSVVFF
-884 HHVGLDYVSC
+884 HKVGLDYVSC

-901 ATLAAAQAA
+901 ATLAAAQAN
-910 LG
+910 LD

>member
-1 MFRVEDLMNK
+1 MNK

-18 NRNEGGAAMRNLLGG
+18 NRNEGSASMRNLLGG

-51 FTLTTEQCGAYYT
+51 FTLTTEQCSAYYT
-64 NGRQLAEGL
+64 NGRQLNEAL
-73 KTEVLEALKWL
+73 RAEVLEALKWL
-84 EGVRGCGFGSIENP
+84 ETVRGCGFGAAENP

-123 NDRTVLALE
+123 NDKTVAALE
-132 KASGNPR
+132 RASGNPR

-174 LGRHQDTDLLVE
+174 LGKHLDTQLSAE
-186 DWKVLVTAF
+186 DWHGVVAAYKE
-195 KDIVLEETGQ
+195 IVFEETRQ
-205 AFPQEP
+205 AFPQDP
-211 MDQLWGAI
+211 MEQLWGAI
-219 RAVFESWNTAR
+219 RAVFESWNTGR

-236 LNRIPDDWGTG
+236 LHRIPDDWGTG

-265 VAFTRDPATGEK
+265 VAFTRDPATGER

-290 DVVAGT
+290 DVVAGI
-296 RTPQPITRAQAEGTG
+296 RTPQPITRVQAEGTG
-311 LKSLEEAMPASFAE
+311 LKSLEEAMPGSFAE

-344 FTIERGKLYLLQTR
+344 FTIERGKLFLLQTR
-358 NGKRTAMAGIRI
+358 NGKRTAMASIRI

-381 SHTALKRIDADSLS
+381 SHTALRRIDADSLS

-411 KEGQLLTKG
+411 KEGKLLTKG

-433 LTAEQAEQMA
+433 LTADQAEKMA

-485 GMGKPCVCGASAVQI
+485 GMGKPCVCGASALQI
-500 DVARGVV
+500 DLDRGVV
-507 KVGVHELKAGQ
+507 RVGDCELKAGE
-518 DWISMD
+518 DWVSMD
-524 GSTGEVFAGK
+524 GSTGEVFVGK

-544 VLVDGRLKAEDSEL
+544 VLVDNRLKAGDSEL
-558 YQRFAKIMT
+558 YQRFAKVMA
-567 WSREA
+567 WSHEA

-582 TPHDAAVA
+582 TPHDATVA
-590 RAFGAQGIGLCRTE
+590 RAFGAEGIGLCRTE

-613 LAVREMI
+613 IAVREMI
-620 LASDT
+620 LAADT

-642 FEGLFTAM
+642 FEGIFTAM
-650 DGLPVNIRLLDPPLH
+650 NGLPVNIRLLDPPLH

-671 EAGQR
+671 EPGQR

-693 TQLHEFNP
+693 AQLHEFNP

-717 IRMQVRAITE
+717 IRMQVRAIAE
-727 AALNVAAKGIKAV
+727 AALNVAGKGIKAI

-752 ELIYTKT
+752 ELAYTKT
-759 EMLDEIAQV
+759 EMLDEIALV
-768 NRERGTQ
+768 NQERGTQ

-794 KIAVE
+794 RIAQE

-836 DDPFQ
+836 EDPFQ

-865 IKLGVCGEHGGDP
+865 LKLGVCGEHGGDP
-878 RSVTFF
+878 RSVVFF
-884 HHVGLDYVSC
+884 HKVGLDYVSC

-901 ATLAAAQAA
+901 AILAAAQAA
-910 LG
+910 LEQ

>member
-1 MFRVEDLMNK
+1 MGK

-18 NRNEGGAAMRNLLGG
+18 NRNEGSAAMRDLLGG

-51 FTLTTEQCGAYYT
+51 FTLTTEQCSAYYQ
-64 NGRQLAEGL
+64 NGRQLSEAV
-73 KTEVLEALKWL
+73 KREVLDSLRWL
-84 EGVRGCGFGSIENP
+84 EGVRGCSFGAGPNP

-123 NDRTVLALE
+123 NDTTVEALVT
-132 KASGNPR
+132 ASGNPR

-144 YRRFITMYSNVVLGV
+144 YRRFITMYSNVVLSV

-174 LGRHQDTDLLVE
+174 LGIHQDTDLGAD
-186 DWKVLVTAF
+186 DWKGLVAAF
-195 KDIVLEETGQ
+195 KEIVLEETGK
-205 AFPQEP
+205 AFPLDP

-219 RAVFESWNTAR
+219 RAVFESWNTPR

-236 LNRIPDDWGTG
+236 LHRFSDDWGTA

-290 DVVAGT
+290 DVVAGI
-296 RTPQPITRAQAEGTG
+296 RTPQPITRSQAEGTG
-311 LKSLEEAMPASFAE
+311 LKSLEEAMPEAFAE

-344 FTIERGKLYLLQTR
+344 FTIERGKLFLLQTR
-358 NGKRTAMAGIRI
+358 TGKRTAMAGIRI

-381 SHTALKRIDADSLS
+381 SRTALKRIDADSLS

-411 KEGQLLTKG
+411 KEGKLLTKG

-433 LTAEQAEQMA
+433 LTAEDAERMGK
-443 QEGPVV
+443 EGPVV

-485 GMGKPCVCGASAVQI
+485 GMGKPCVCGASAIQI
-500 DVARGVV
+500 DTARGVMR
-507 KVGVHELKAGQ
+507 VGDREFKAGE

-544 VLVDGRLKAEDSEL
+544 VLVDGRLNAEESEL

-572 KRMKVRTNAD
+572 KRLKVRTNAD
-582 TPHDAAVA
+582 TPHDAVVA
-590 RAFGAQGIGLCRTE
+590 RAFGAEGIGLCRTE

-613 LAVREMI
+613 IAVREMI
-620 LASDT
+620 LATDT

-642 FEGLFTAM
+642 FEGIFKAM

-671 EAGQR
+671 EAGQK
-676 EMAEVLGV
+676 EMAQVLGV
-684 DLGTVERRV
+684 DLATVRRRV
-693 TQLHEFNP
+693 AQLHEFNP

-706 GCRLGITFPEI
+706 GCRLGITYPEL
-717 IRMQVRAITE
+717 IRMQTRAIAE
-727 AALNVAAKGIKAV
+727 AALNVATRGVKAV

-752 ELIYTKT
+752 ELAYTKV
-759 EMLDEIAQV
+759 EMLDEIAQL
-768 NRERGTQ
+768 NRERGTA

-787 RAALTSD
+787 RAAITSD
-794 KIAVE
+794 RVAEE

-810 TQMGFGFSRDDAGT
+810 TQMGFGFSRDDAGS

-829 VGKKILE
+829 VGKKILD

-855 CEKGRAARPG
+855 CEKGRATRPG

-878 RSVTFF
+878 RSVVFF
-884 HHVGLDYVSC
+884 HKVGLDYVSC

>member
-1 MFRVEDLMNK
+1 MGK

-18 NRNEGGAAMRNLLGG
+18 NRNEGGASMRNLLGG

-51 FTLTTEQCGAYYT
+51 FTLTTEQCGAYYD

-73 KTEVLEALKWL
+73 KAEVLDALKWL
-84 EGVRGCGFGSIENP
+84 EGVRGCGFGSTENP

-123 NDRTVLALE
+123 NDHTVLALE
-132 KASGNPR
+132 RASGNPR

-159 EHALFEAELERAKER
+159 EHALFEVELERAKER
-174 LGRHQDTDLLVE
+174 LGKHLDTDLGAE
-186 DWKVLVTAF
+186 DWKGLVATF
-195 KDIVLEETGQ
+195 KGIVLEETGK

-211 MDQLWGAI
+211 MEQLWGAI
-219 RAVFESWNTAR
+219 RAVFESWNTGR

-236 LNRIPDDWGTG
+236 LHRIPDDWGTG

-290 DVVAGT
+290 DVVAGI
-296 RTPQPITRAQAEGTG
+296 RTPQPITRSQAEGTG
-311 LKSLEEAMPASFAE
+311 LKSLEEAMPLSFAE

-433 LTAEQAEQMA
+433 LTADQAEKMA

-485 GMGKPCVCGASAVQI
+485 GMGKPCVCGASAIQI
-500 DVARGVV
+500 DLDRGLVR
-507 KVGVHELKAGQ
+507 VGSCELKAGQ

-524 GSTGEVFAGK
+524 GSTGEVFLGK

-544 VLVDGRLKAEDSEL
+544 VLVDNRLKAEDSEL
-558 YQRFAKIMT
+558 YQRFAKIMA
-567 WSREA
+567 WSHEA

-590 RAFGAQGIGLCRTE
+590 RAFGAEGIGLCRTE

-620 LASDT
+620 LATDI

-631 LAKLLPMQRED
+631 LAKLLPMQRAD
-642 FEGLFTAM
+642 FEGIFTAM
-650 DGLPVNIRLLDPPLH
+650 NGLPVNIRLLDPPLH

-671 EAGQR
+671 EPGQR

-693 TQLHEFNP
+693 AQLHEFNP

-717 IRMQVRAITE
+717 IRMQVRAIAE
-727 AALNVAAKGIKAV
+727 AALNVTAKGIKAI
-740 PEIMVPLIGTVR
+740 PEIMIPLIGTVR
-752 ELIYTKT
+752 ELAYTKT

-768 NRERGTQ
+768 NKERGVQ

-787 RAALTSD
+787 RAAITSD
-794 KIAVE
+794 RIAQE

-878 RSVTFF
+878 RSVSFF
-884 HHVGLDYVSC
+884 HRVGLDYVSC

-901 ATLAAAQAA
+901 AILAAAQAA
-910 LG
+910 LEQ

>member
-1 MFRVEDLMNK
+1 MDK

-18 NRNEGGAAMRNLLGG
+18 DRNEGGAAMRNLLGG

-64 NGRQLAEGL
+64 NGRQISESL
-73 KTEVLEALKWL
+73 KKEVIDALRWL
-84 EGVRGCGFGSIENP
+84 EGVRGCGFGSTDNP

-123 NDRTVLALE
+123 NDQTVSALE
-132 KASGNPR
+132 RASGNSR

-144 YRRFITMYSNVVLGV
+144 YRRFITMYSNVVLSV

-174 LGRHQDTDLLVE
+174 LGKQHDTELSAD
-186 DWKVLVTAF
+186 DWKTLVNSF
-195 KDIVLEETGQ
+195 KNIVQEETGQ
-205 AFPQEP
+205 AFPQDP
-211 MDQLWGAI
+211 MEQLWGAI
-219 RAVFESWNTAR
+219 RAVFESWNTGR

-236 LNRIPDDWGTG
+236 LHRIPDDWGTG

-265 VAFTRDPATGEK
+265 VAFTRDPASGEK

-296 RTPQPITRAQAEGTG
+296 RTPQPITLKQAEGTG
-311 LKSLEEAMPASFAE
+311 LKSLEEVMPTSFAE
-325 LDATCKRL
+325 LDATCQRL
-333 ETHFKDMQDIE
+333 EHHFTDMQDIE

-370 AIDLVD
+370 AIDMVD

-381 SHTALKRIDADSLS
+381 SRVALKRIDADSLS

-411 KEGQLLTKG
+411 KEGKLLTKG

-426 AATGRIA
+426 AATGLIA
-433 LTAEQAEQMA
+433 LTAEQAEKMA

-460 SGMVASQGI
+460 SGMIASQGI

-485 GMGKPCVCGASAVQI
+485 GMGKPCVCGASALQI
-500 DVARGVV
+500 DLARGTVT
-507 KVGVHELKAGQ
+507 VGDRELKAGQ

-524 GSTGEVFAGK
+524 GSTGEVFVGK

-567 WSREA
+567 WSHAA
-572 KRMKVRTNAD
+572 KRLKVRTNAD
-582 TPHDAAVA
+582 TPNDAAVA
-590 RAFGAQGIGLCRTE
+590 RAFGAEGIGLCRTE

-613 LAVREMI
+613 IAVREMI
-620 LASDT
+620 LATDP

-642 FEGLFTAM
+642 FEGIFKAM

-671 EAGQR
+671 ESGQR
-676 EMAEVLGV
+676 EMASVLGV
-684 DLGTVERRV
+684 DLAAVERRV
-693 TQLHEFNP
+693 AQLHEFNP

-717 IRMQVRAITE
+717 IRMQVRAIAE
-727 AALNVAAKGIKAV
+727 AALNVTALGITAI

-752 ELIYTKT
+752 ELAYTKV

-768 NRERGTQ
+768 NRERDSQ

-787 RAALTSD
+787 RAAITSD
-794 KIAVE
+794 KIAQE
-799 AEFFSFGTNDL
+799 AEYFSFGTNDL
-810 TQMGFGFSRDDAGT
+810 TQMGFGFSRDDAGS

-836 DDPFQ
+836 EDPFQ
-841 SLDQEGIGELVRIS
+841 SLDLEGIGELVRIS
-855 CEKGRAARPG
+855 CEKGRAVRPG
-865 IKLGVCGEHGGDP
+865 LKLGVCGEHGGDP
-878 RSVTFF
+878 RSVQFF
-884 HHVGLDYVSC
+884 HEVGLDYVSC

>member
-1 MFRVEDLMNK
+1 MDK

-18 NRNEGGAAMRNLLGG
+18 NRNEGSASMRNLLGG

-64 NGRQLAEGL
+64 NGRQLNDGL
-73 KTEVLEALKWL
+73 KNEVLAALKWL
-84 EGVRGCGFGSIENP
+84 EEVRGCGFGSTENP

-123 NDRTVLALE
+123 NDQTVAALE
-132 KASGNPR
+132 RASGNPR

-159 EHALFEAELERAKER
+159 EHSLFEAELERAKER
-174 LGRHQDTDLLVE
+174 LHKHEDTELVVE
-186 DWKVLVTAF
+186 DWRGIVAAF
-195 KDIVLEETGQ
+195 KDIVHEETGH
-205 AFPQEP
+205 AFPQDP
-211 MDQLWGAI
+211 MEQLWGAI
-219 RAVFESWNTAR
+219 RAVFESWNTGR

-265 VAFTRDPATGEK
+265 VAFTRDPATGER

-290 DVVAGT
+290 DVVAGI
-296 RTPQPITRAQAEGTG
+296 RTPQPITRSQAAGTG
-311 LKSLEEAMPASFAE
+311 LKSLEDAMPDSFKE
-325 LDATCKRL
+325 LDATCQRL
-333 ETHFKDMQDIE
+333 EQHFKDMQDIE

-381 SHTALKRIDADSLS
+381 SGTALKRIDADSLS

-411 KEGQLLTKG
+411 KEGKLLTKG

-433 LTAEQAEQMA
+433 LTAEQAEKMA
-443 QEGPVV
+443 EEGPVV

-500 DVARGVV
+500 DLARGLV
-507 KVGVHELKAGQ
+507 KVGDHELKAGE

-524 GSTGEVFAGK
+524 GSTGEVFIGK

-558 YQRFAKIMT
+558 YQRFAKIMA
-567 WSREA
+567 WSHAA

-590 RAFGAQGIGLCRTE
+590 RAFGAEGIGLCRTE

-613 LAVREMI
+613 IAVREMI
-620 LASDT
+620 LASDI

-650 DGLPVNIRLLDPPLH
+650 NGLPVNIRLLDPPLH

-671 EAGQR
+671 EPGQR

-693 TQLHEFNP
+693 AQLHEFNP

-717 IRMQVRAITE
+717 IRMQVRAIAE
-727 AALNVAAKGIKAV
+727 AALNVAAKGIQAV
-740 PEIMVPLIGTVR
+740 PEIMVPLIGTVK
-752 ELIYTKT
+752 ELSYTKT
-759 EMLDEIAQV
+759 EMLDEIALV
-768 NRERGTQ
+768 NQERGAAFT
-775 FACPIGTMIEIP
+775 CPIGTMIEIP
-787 RAALTSD
+787 RAAITSD
-794 KIAVE
+794 KIAQE
-799 AEFFSFGTNDL
+799 AEYFSFGTNDL
-810 TQMGFGFSRDDAGT
+810 TQMGFGFSRDDSGS

-855 CEKGRAARPG
+855 CEKGRATRPG

-878 RSVTFF
+878 RSVVFF
-884 HHVGLDYVSC
+884 HGVGLDYVSC

-910 LG
+910 LS

>member
-1 MFRVEDLMNK
+1 MSK

-51 FTLTTEQCGAYYT
+51 FTLTTEQCVAYYT
-64 NGRQLAEGL
+64 NGRQLAEEL
-73 KTEVLEALKWL
+73 KSEVLEALKWL
-84 EGVRGCGFGSIENP
+84 EGVRGCSFGSTENP

-123 NDRTVLALE
+123 NDRTVVALE

-174 LGRHQDTDLLVE
+174 LGRYQDTELAAE
-186 DWKVLVTAF
+186 DWKTLVVAF
-195 KDIVLEETGQ
+195 KEIVQEETGQ

-211 MDQLWGAI
+211 MEQLWGAI

-236 LNRIPDDWGTG
+236 LHRIPDDWGTG

-296 RTPQPITRAQAEGTG
+296 RTPQPITRAQADGTG
-311 LKSLEEAMPASFAE
+311 LKSLEEAMPAAFTE

-344 FTIERGKLYLLQTR
+344 FTIERGKLFLLQTR

-370 AIDLVD
+370 AIDMVD

-381 SHTALKRIDADSLS
+381 SRTALKRIDADSLS

-411 KEGQLLTKG
+411 KEGHLLTKG

-567 WSREA
+567 WSHEA

-620 LASDT
+620 LATDT

-671 EAGQR
+671 EPGQR

-717 IRMQVRAITE
+717 IRMQVRAIVE
-727 AALNVAAKGIKAV
+727 AALNVAGKGIKAF

-752 ELIYTKT
+752 ELTYTKT

-768 NRERGTQ
+768 NQERGTQ

-787 RAALTSD
+787 RAALTAD
-794 KIAVE
+794 KIAAE

-829 VGKKILE
+829 VGKKILD

-878 RSVTFF
+878 RSVNFF

-910 LG
+910 LD

>member
-1 MFRVEDLMNK
+1 MNK

-18 NRNEGGAAMRNLLGG
+18 DRNEGSAAMRNLLGG

-51 FTLTTEQCGAYYT
+51 FTLTTEQCSAYYV
-64 NGRQLAEGL
+64 NGRQLAAPL
-73 KTEVLEALKWL
+73 QQEVTEALRWL
-84 EGVRGCGFGSIENP
+84 EGVRGCGFGSTENP

-123 NDRTVLALE
+123 NDQTVTALE
-132 KASGNPR
+132 RASGNPR

-174 LGRHQDTDLLVE
+174 LGQHLDTDLEAE
-186 DWKVLVTAF
+186 DWKQLVQAF
-195 KDIVLEETGQ
+195 KDIVHEETGQ
-205 AFPQEP
+205 PFPQDP
-211 MDQLWGAI
+211 MAQLWGAI

-265 VAFTRDPATGEK
+265 VAFTRDPATGER

-290 DVVAGT
+290 DVVAGI
-296 RTPQPITRAQAEGTG
+296 RTPQPITRSQAEGTG
-311 LKSLEEAMPASFAE
+311 LKSLEEVMPASFAE
-325 LDATCKRL
+325 LDATCQRL
-333 ETHFKDMQDIE
+333 ERHFKDMQDIE

-381 SHTALKRIDADSLS
+381 SRTALKRIDADSLS

-411 KEGQLLTKG
+411 KDGQLLTKG

-433 LTAEQAEQMA
+433 LTAEAAEQMA
-443 QEGPVV
+443 QEGPVI

-500 DVARGVV
+500 DLAKGLV
-507 KVGVHELKAGQ
+507 KVGNRELKAGQ

-524 GSTGEVFAGK
+524 GSTGEVFVGK

-544 VLVDGRLKAEDSEL
+544 VLVDNRLKAEDSEL

-572 KRMKVRTNAD
+572 KRLKVRTNAD

-590 RAFGAQGIGLCRTE
+590 RAFGAEGIGLCRTE

-613 LAVREMI
+613 ISVREMI

-625 EGRKKA
+625 DGRKKA

-650 DGLPVNIRLLDPPLH
+650 NGLPVNIRLLDPPLH

-671 EAGQR
+671 EPGQR
-676 EMAEVLGV
+676 EMADVLGV

-693 TQLHEFNP
+693 AQLHEFNP

-717 IRMQVRAITE
+717 IRMQVRAIAE

-752 ELIYTKT
+752 ELAYTKA

-768 NRERGTQ
+768 NKERGTS

-787 RAALTSD
+787 RAAITSD
-794 KIAVE
+794 KVAQE

-855 CEKGRAARPG
+855 CEKGRATRPG

-878 RSVTFF
+878 RSVNFF
-884 HHVGLDYVSC
+884 HRVGLDYVSC

-910 LG
+910 LEQ

>member
-1 MFRVEDLMNK
+1 MHK

-51 FTLTTEQCGAYYT
+51 FTLTTEQCGAYYA

-73 KTEVLEALKWL
+73 KAEVLEALKWL
-84 EGVRGCGFGSIENP
+84 ETTRGCGFGATENP

-123 NDRTVLALE
+123 NDKTVAALE
-132 KASGNPR
+132 RASGNAR

-159 EHALFEAELERAKER
+159 EHSLFEAELERVKER
-174 LGRHQDTDLLVE
+174 LGKHLDTDLSVE
-186 DWKVLVTAF
+186 DWRGLVSAF
-195 KDIVLEETGQ
+195 KDIVEEETSKP
-205 AFPQEP
+205 FPQDP

-219 RAVFESWNTAR
+219 RAVFESWNTGR

-265 VAFTRDPATGEK
+265 VAFTRDPATGER

-290 DVVAGT
+290 DVVAGI
-296 RTPQPITRAQAEGTG
+296 RTPQPITRSQAAGTG
-311 LKSLEEAMPASFAE
+311 LKSLEEAMPDSFKE
-325 LDATCKRL
+325 LDATCQRL

-426 AATGRIA
+426 AATGLIA
-433 LTAEQAEQMA
+433 LTAEQAEKMA
-443 QEGPVV
+443 PEGPVV

-460 SGMVASQGI
+460 SGMVASEGI

-485 GMGKPCVCGASAVQI
+485 GMGKPCVCGASALQI
-500 DVARGVV
+500 DLARGVV
-507 KVGVHELKAGQ
+507 KVGDREFKAGQ
-518 DWISMD
+518 DWISID
-524 GSTGEVFAGK
+524 GSTGEVFVGK

-544 VLVDGRLKAEDSEL
+544 VLVDGRLKAGDSEL
-558 YQRFAKIMT
+558 YQRFAKIMA
-567 WSREA
+567 WSQEA
-572 KRMKVRTNAD
+572 KRLKVRTNAD

-590 RAFGAQGIGLCRTE
+590 RAFGAEGIGLCRTE

-620 LASDT
+620 LATDA
-625 EGRKKA
+625 EGRRKA

-642 FEGLFTAM
+642 FEGIFTAM

-671 EAGQR
+671 EEGQK
-676 EMAEVLGV
+676 EMADILGV

-693 TQLHEFNP
+693 AQLHEFNP

-717 IRMQVRAITE
+717 IRMQVRAIAE
-727 AALNVAAKGIKAV
+727 AALNVAAKGIKAL

-752 ELIYTKT
+752 ELAYTKA
-759 EMLDEIAQV
+759 EMLDEIAML
-768 NRERGTQ
+768 NRERDTQ
-775 FACPIGTMIEIP
+775 FTCPMGTMIEIP
-787 RAALTSD
+787 RAAITAD
-794 KIAVE
+794 RIAQE

-829 VGKKILE
+829 VGKKILDE
-836 DDPFQ
+836 DPFQ
-841 SLDQEGIGELVRIS
+841 TLDQEGIGELVRIA
-855 CEKGRAARPG
+855 CDKGRAARPG
-865 IKLGVCGEHGGDP
+865 LKLGVCGEHGGDP
-878 RSVTFF
+878 RSVVFF
-884 HHVGLDYVSC
+884 HQVGLDYVSC

-901 ATLAAAQAA
+901 AKLAAAQAA
-910 LG
+910 LAQ

>member
-1 MFRVEDLMNK
+1 MSK

-51 FTLTTEQCGAYYT
+51 FTLTTEQCVAYYI
-64 NGRQLAEGL
+64 NGRQLAEEL
-73 KTEVLEALKWL
+73 KTEVLDALKWL
-84 EGVRGCGFGSIENP
+84 EGVRGCSFGSHENP

-123 NDRTVLALE
+123 NDHTVVALE

-159 EHALFEAELERAKER
+159 EHALFEAELERTKER
-174 LGRHQDTDLLVE
+174 LGRHQDTELAAE
-186 DWKVLVTAF
+186 DWKTLVAAF
-195 KDIVLEETGQ
+195 KEIVQEETGQ

-211 MDQLWGAI
+211 MAQLWGAI

-236 LNRIPDDWGTG
+236 LHRIPDDWGTG

-296 RTPQPITRAQAEGTG
+296 RTPQPITRAQADGTG

-370 AIDLVD
+370 AIDMVD

-381 SHTALKRIDADSLS
+381 SRTALKRIDADSLS

-411 KEGQLLTKG
+411 KEGHLLTKG

-433 LTAEQAEQMA
+433 LTAEQAEEMA

-507 KVGVHELKAGQ
+507 KVGAHELKAGL

-567 WSREA
+567 WSHEA

-604 HMFFEGDRI
+604 HMFFEGERI

-620 LASDT
+620 LATDT

-642 FEGLFTAM
+642 FEGIFTAM

-671 EAGQR
+671 EPGQR

-717 IRMQVRAITE
+717 IRMQVRAIVE
-727 AALNVAAKGIKAV
+727 AALNVAAKGIKAY

-752 ELIYTKT
+752 ELTYTKT

-768 NRERGTQ
+768 NQERGTQ

-794 KIAVE
+794 KIAAE

-829 VGKKILE
+829 VGKKILD

-878 RSVTFF
+878 RSVNFF

-910 LG
+910 LD